1 MRQLLKDTLLMT
13 MGLDLDVTME
23 RFTFV
28 TDFAAVMFT
37 ALTLLYGRL
46 RAPELN
52 YEAPVLFIC

>member
-1 MRQLLKDTLLMT
+1 MT